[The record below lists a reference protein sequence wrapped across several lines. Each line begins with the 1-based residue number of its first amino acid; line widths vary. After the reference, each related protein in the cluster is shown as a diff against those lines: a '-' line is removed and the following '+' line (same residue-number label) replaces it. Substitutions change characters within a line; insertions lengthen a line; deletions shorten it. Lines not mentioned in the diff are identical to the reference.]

1 MTTTVT
7 SVPLLDL
14 QAQYAP
20 IRDEI
25 LAAISTVCD
34 SQRFIGGPEID
45 ALERELATML
55 QVKAAIGVSSGTD
68 ALLAAFM
75 ALNIGPGDEVVTT
88 TYSFF
93 ATAGTIW
100 RVGARP
106 VLVDIDPL
114 TCNIDPEAATRAITP
129 RTRAILP
136 VHLYGQ
142 SAEMDPIVEVASR
155 HGVAI
160 IEDAAQ
166 AIGARYKGRP
176 VGGIGTIGCFSFFPS
191 KNLGAFGDGGL
202 LTTNDEALAHRLRL
216 MRNHGAEPK
225 YFHKFVGGNF
235 RLDALQAAVLRIKA
249 KHLPAWTEA
258 RRRKAV
264 RYRQLFDEAGLSQV
278 PASGSRAGVPAIGL
292 PVEVPGRYHIYNQF
306 IIRVPDRPG
315 AAGVRQAA
323 GGLASPKPNG
333 HGGLASP
340 KPNGH
345 GGLAS
350 PKPNGEGG
358 STRDRLRAYL
368 EARRIGVE
376 IYYPVPF
383 HLQEC
388 FAALGH
394 REGEFPEAERA
405 ARETLALPIYGE
417 LTEAQQRYVVGSIVE
432 FMNGPKPK
440 A

>member
-1 MTTTVT
+1 MAATVT

-14 QAQYAP
+14 KAQYAP

-25 LAAISTVCD
+25 LAAITAVCD

-45 ALERELATML
+45 ALEHELATML
-55 QVKAAIGVSSGTD
+55 QVKAAVAVSSGTD
-68 ALLAAFM
+68 ALLAALM
-75 ALNIGPGDEVVTT
+75 ALDIGHGDEVVTT

-106 VLVDIDPL
+106 VLVDIDPV
-114 TCNIDPEAATRAITP
+114 TCNIDPDEVARAITT

-142 SAEMDPIVEVASR
+142 SAEMDPIVEVAQAR
-155 HGVAI
+155 GVAI

-166 AIGARYKGRP
+166 AIGARYKERP

-202 LTTNDEALAHRLRL
+202 LTTNDEALAHRLHL

-235 RLDALQAAVLRIKA
+235 RLDALQAAVLRVKA

-258 RRRKAV
+258 RRRNADRYV
-264 RYRQLFDEAGLSQV
+264 RLFADKGLT
-278 PASGSRAGVPAIGL
+278 GRIGL
-292 PVEVPGRYHIYNQF
+292 PVEVPGRRHIYNQF
-306 IIRVPDRPG
+306 V
-315 AAGVRQAA
+315 VRIADA
-323 GGLASPKPNG
+323 GGGAGGPSTRAADRSPSAG
-333 HGGLASP
+333 RRA
-340 KPNGH
+340 
-345 GGLAS
+345 AD
-350 PKPNGEGG
+350 GG
-358 STRDRLRAYL
+358 SMRGRLLAHL
-368 EARRIGVE
+368 EQRHIGAE

-388 FAALGH
+388 FVALGH
-394 REGEFPEAERA
+394 REGDFPRAEQA

-417 LTEAQQRYVVGSIVE
+417 LTEEQQRYVVEAIAE
-432 FMNGPKPK
+432 FYNSGR
-440 A
+440 

>member
-25 LAAISTVCD
+25 LAAIATVCD

-45 ALERELATML
+45 ALECELAAML
-55 QVKAAIGVSSGTD
+55 RVKAAIGVSSGTD
-68 ALLAAFM
+68 ALLAALM

-106 VLVDIDPL
+106 VFVDIDPL
-114 TCNIDPEAATRAITP
+114 TCNIDPGAVARAITP

-202 LTTNDEALAHRLRL
+202 LTTNDGALAHRLRL
-216 MRNHGAEPK
+216 MRNHGTEPK

-258 RRRKAV
+258 RRRNAL
-264 RYRQLFDEAGLSQV
+264 RYRHLFEEAGLSQA
-278 PASGSRAGVPAIGL
+278 PASGGRAGVPAIGL
-292 PVEVPGRYHIYNQF
+292 PVEVPDRYHIYNQF
-306 IIRVPDRPG
+306 IIRVPEPVGRVGSEG
-315 AAGVRQAA
+315 AARGGGAPASDRARRGAGVPAIQE
-323 GGLASPKPNG
+323 K
-333 HGGLASP
+333 
-340 KPNGH
+340 
-345 GGLAS
+345 
-350 PKPNGEGG
+350 
-358 STRDRLRAYL
+358 TRDRLRAHL

-394 REGEFPEAERA
+394 REGEFPQAERA

-417 LTEAQQRYVVGSIVE
+417 LTEAQQRYVVQCIAE
-432 FMNGPKPK
+432 
-440 A
+440 AL

>member
-1 MTTTVT
+1 MTSTVT

-14 QAQYAP
+14 KAQYAP
-20 IRDEI
+20 IREEV
-25 LAAISTVCD
+25 LAAITAVCD
-34 SQRFIGGPEID
+34 SQRFIGGPEIV
-45 ALERELATML
+45 ALEHELASML
-55 QVKAAIGVSSGTD
+55 HVKAAVGVSSGTD
-68 ALLAAFM
+68 ALLAALM

-106 VLVDIDPL
+106 VLVDIDPV
-114 TCNIDPEAATRAITP
+114 TYNIDPDAVARAVTP

-142 SAEMDPIVEVASR
+142 SADMDPLVEVARS

-166 AIGARYKGRP
+166 AIGALYKDNP

-202 LTTNDEALAHRLRL
+202 LATSDEALAHRLRL
-216 MRNHGAEPK
+216 MRDHGAEPK
-225 YFHKFVGGNF
+225 YHHKFVGGNF
-235 RLDALQAAVLRIKA
+235 RLDALQAAVLRVKA

-258 RRRKAV
+258 RRRNAA
-264 RYRQLFDEAGLSQV
+264 RYAQLFRDAGLCDRV
-278 PASGSRAGVPAIGL
+278 TL
-292 PVEVPGRYHIYNQF
+292 PFEAPDRRHIYNQF
-306 IIRVPDRPG
+306 VVRVPDG
-315 AAGVRQAA
+315 QVGQVGQV
-323 GGLASPKPNG
+323 GCG
-333 HGGLASP
+333 
-340 KPNGH
+340 
-345 GGLAS
+345 
-350 PKPNGEGG
+350 
-358 STRDRLRAYL
+358 RDKLRAHL
-368 EARRIGVE
+368 EARHIGCE

-388 FAALGH
+388 FASLGYH
-394 REGEFPEAERA
+394 RGDFPQAEQA

-417 LTEAQQRYVVGSIVE
+417 LTEAQQRYVVEAIAE
-432 FMNGPKPK
+432 FMNGLRP
-440 A
+440 